1 MMCLLYTLKKE
12 NAVVF
17 VWPRSVRLM
26 QVLLHERGNPL
37 LHSSSTIA
45 TDDDSQ
51 FDSRTIQL
59 PEDETWVEV

>member
-1 MMCLLYTLKKE
+1 
-12 NAVVF
+12 
-17 VWPRSVRLM
+17 M